1 MSLNG
6 LDIPAVVDA
15 YHVALHEAG
24 GWFLLRYVSRDE
36 VALFERGTGGVP
48 DVRCAID
55 AYEEVSPL
63 YGFLQYRRRKVVLSY
78 LPEGLSRLVQARTTV
93 HFQSVLDKFS
103 PHDTVFT
110 LSQSAQLTE
119 SALSSACLLHTASGS
134 ITSSSSSLRRRR
146 LMEIAEDAEEP
157 SAAREPDPTAAAP
170 VANARQRSFSQL
182 SDATIVAAPDA
193 QSHPPPPPSLSA
205 VPTPEHPAADDDDDN
220 NNNNNDDHAPPA
232 AFDTPDGDRALSL
245 RSFREDLAQPPPP
258 SESRK
263 SSQSARPSLRDL
275 ERTGTYPQKVKRG
288 PRPSVDVNGRPRTA
302 GNLSRGIE
310 QQRPVAS
317 LPAGVR
323 SSSLRKNSP
332 PTARPRSQGSTAVA
346 AATPG
351 KSAPPV
357 PPLLVPPLSTSVSRP
372 PLSPG
377 AKSLS
382 ALSSSGTSQEKERL
396 MKALQLRKTQL
407 EKKAQGGGNGKTSK
421 AVDGDRPSPQPHRP
435 AAMSPRENKENLEE
449 DQGPGRQEEKS
460 APVDDSSRSLTP
472 LAEPRPA
479 PIIAQEVTEPS
490 PAADAASLRQTD
502 AEASAPPEIKEVV
515 VPGQADE
522 GPLDVPASTLPPPT
536 DNDDEDDGGEISAQE
551 AAPEAQTLGQ
561 PETDAGDAESALPA
575 AKSGPDSPSAVIDVP
590 PEQAQSLKAPEEIIE
605 TPSPPTENPVISGAL
620 DDDDATGEPSA
631 SPIPPPSIPESPPT
645 TVIAAEASEP
655 PRELAPEI
663 PVAQQKAAAHR
674 KDKRKPFLE
683 PIQVPTPDYS
693 DDDNFSDDSFMEELK
708 SATVEE
714 AKPISVGKSPLS
726 PGYSNH
732 HAGHDRTSPDAWRN
746 SRAVS
751 NPSAVGG
758 QSLNNPLHQALA
770 VGRSVS
776 TPYPEMDGATNP
788 VLVAKKINVSSGIS
802 KRIQALEKFS
812 GHRDAPSH
820 SAPNLAA
827 PSSASS
833 SFETL
838 RKRASVSLGG
848 HSDTPPSRHASY
860 SPEPF
865 SRAASLRRRDSSAG
879 APRAPSSVSVTARI
893 VRDAG
898 ATPGEPTHGTPPD
911 ASGVLHLQPSQLTVE
926 HETADAPSP
935 APAPSLTPQSTAGK
949 SDQRSMS
956 TSSAGSGPRSVSPT
970 LHRSESRLSVSS
982 ASRTDRGDAP
992 SSPEDR
998 RESRTSRILRRMS
1011 SITSNSRKG
1020 SAGALSPV
1028 VKEEPPSG
1036 PEATEL
1042 EPTAE
1047 AAQAVDIGEVNV
1059 QFPDTLLWKRRFIR
1073 IDDKGFVV
1081 LTPGNIDSS
1090 NRNMI
1095 KRYHLTEFRT
1105 PCLPDED
1112 CQELPNSILLEF
1124 LDGRTLQCAC
1134 ESRQGQ
1140 AFVLQTLVGAHTA
1153 HQSSV
1158 A

>member
-1 MSLNG
+1 
-6 LDIPAVVDA
+6 
-15 YHVALHEAG
+15 
-24 GWFLLRYVSRDE
+24 
-36 VALFERGTGGVP
+36 
-48 DVRCAID
+48 
-55 AYEEVSPL
+55 
-63 YGFLQYRRRKVVLSY
+63 
-78 LPEGLSRLVQARTTV
+78 
-93 HFQSVLDKFS
+93 
-103 PHDTVFT
+103 
-110 LSQSAQLTE
+110 
-119 SALSSACLLHTASGS
+119 
-134 ITSSSSSLRRRR
+134 
-146 LMEIAEDAEEP
+146 MEIAEDAEENT
-157 SAAREPDPTAAAP
+157 SSRDPDPAP
-170 VANARQRSFSQL
+170 PPVGYARQRSYSQL
-182 SDATIVAAPDA
+182 SDATIVAAPAVTDT
-193 QSHPPPPPSLSA
+193 PPAAPDLPPVPPIPSSLSA
-205 VPTPEHPAADDDDDN
+205 VPTPEHPPADD
-220 NNNNNDDHAPPA
+220 APPSA
-232 AFDTPDGDRALSL
+232 SGGADAERTPSL
-245 RSFREDLAQPPPP
+245 RSFREDHAQPPPSPP

-302 GNLSRGIE
+302 GNLSRSIE

-346 AATPG
+346 AATSG
-351 KSAPPV
+351 KAAPPV
-357 PPLLVPPLSTSVSRP
+357 PPLLVPPLSTPVSRP

-407 EKKAQGGGNGKTSK
+407 EKKAQGSYNKTQKVVNGGRQAHQPTKS
-421 AVDGDRPSPQPHRP
+421 PS
-435 AAMSPRENKENLEE
+435 SPGENKEDLE
-449 DQGPGRQEEKS
+449 DHRPRRKEEVQP
-460 APVDDSSRSLTP
+460 ATDEPSRSLTP

-479 PIIAQEVTEPS
+479 PIGTESTEQS
-490 PAADAASLRQTD
+490 PGAEAASSRQTN
-502 AEASAPPEIKEVV
+502 AEPTPSEITKEVPPREAV
-515 VPGQADE
+515 DE
-522 GPLDVPASTLPPPT
+522 GPPDMSASNLTPPTQAST
-536 DNDDEDDGGEISAQE
+536 DDRGEISAQE
-551 AAPEAQTLGQ
+551 TSPEAQTLGQ
-561 PETDAGDAESALPA
+561 PETVAGEAGSALPA
-575 AKSGPDSPSAVIDVP
+575 AKSGPGSSSAVIDVP
-590 PEQAQSLKAPEEIIE
+590 PAPPSLKAPEEIG
-605 TPSPPTENPVISGAL
+605 PSSPPPENPVISGAL
-620 DDDDATGEPSA
+620 DDDATGESTA
-631 SPIPPPSIPESPPT
+631 SPIPPQPIPESPPT
-645 TVIAAEASEP
+645 VIAAETPEP
-655 PRELAPEI
+655 QHELAPEPEPET
-663 PVAQQKAAAHR
+663 PVAQQKDSVHR
-674 KDKRKPFLE
+674 KDKRKPCLE

-732 HAGHDRTSPDAWRN
+732 AGHEQTSPDAWRN

-758 QSLNNPLHQALA
+758 QSSQNLQALA

-776 TPYPEMDGATNP
+776 TSYTEMDSATNP

-812 GHRDAPSH
+812 SSRDAPSH
-820 SAPNLAA
+820 SAPNLTA
-827 PSSASS
+827 PSAST

-838 RKRASVSLGG
+838 RKRASVSLGA
-848 HSDTPPSRHASY
+848 HSESPSRHGSY
-860 SPEPF
+860 SPESF
-865 SRAASLRRRDSSAG
+865 SRTTSLRRRDSSTS
-879 APRAPSSVSVTARI
+879 APRTTNSVSVTARI
-893 VRDAG
+893 VRDAS
-898 ATPGEPTHGTPPD
+898 ASPGETSGTPPE
-911 ASGVLHLQPSQLTVE
+911 ASNVLHLQPSQLTVE
-926 HETADAPSP
+926 HETVDASP
-935 APAPSLTPQSTAGK
+935 PAAPSLTPQSTAGK

-956 TSSAGSGPRSVSPT
+956 TSSAGSRPRSISPT
-970 LHRSESRLSVSS
+970 MQRSESRLSISS
-982 ASRTDRGDAP
+982 ASRHDRPDVP

-1020 SAGALSPV
+1020 SSGALSPV
-1028 VKEEPPSG
+1028 VQEEPPTA
-1036 PEATEL
+1036 PEAK
-1042 EPTAE
+1042 EPEPAVE

-1140 AFVLQTLVGAHTA
+1140 AFVLQSKSWPFVPAD
-1153 HQSSV
+1153 
-1158 A
+1158 